1 MAITYI
7 ETPQLWS
14 PVNNDLIYYVSTNTG
29 GLTNVYL
36 SVYTTDGATE
46 NLVAKTK
53 LSLDANGRAWCNIRP
68 FLQSFT
74 KNNQL
79 DFTSAFQTELGNYG
93 FYVNYIVK
101 VEETLGGGFTAD
113 TARYAFNG
121 QMSFTDFVEF
131 NQNMYRTFNVN
142 SKFLTNSPRVLNTDW
157 NRTNF
162 LTYIK
167 GSSTLNNVRL
177 IAYNGGGT
185 TTQDVTIN
193 SVAGIIAFRSNILAG
208 SLPDWSTI
216 NTQWQNI
223 NVFWNAI
230 VDENTEKLEV
240 QLGYKSGGSFTPLS
254 EIFTYLKYDYCSKYE
269 KTNVYWQNSLGG
281 WDSYTFNMVKKKR
294 YNIERKQISTNPYI
308 YGASGYSQHTNNVFN
323 AGNQDYFTNYTEG
336 YVLNSDLLTNDEHTW
351 MWELIKSHNVYV
363 EQLINGVTYYVP
375 SVIKNTN
382 YEPKIT
388 KVDGISNISL
398 EVEFGYDN
406 IRITR

>member
-1 MAITYI
+1 MAVTYLQ
-7 ETPQLWS
+7 TPQLWS
-14 PVNNDLIYYVSTNTG
+14 PINNDLIYYVSSNTA

-46 NLVAKTK
+46 SLVARTK
-53 LSLDANGRAWCNIRP
+53 LALNSSGKAWCNIRP
-68 FLQSFT
+68 FIQSFT

-79 DFTSAFQTELGNYG
+79 DFTSSFQTELGNYG
-93 FYVNYIVK
+93 FYINYVVK
-101 VEETLGGGFTAD
+101 VEETIGGGFATD
-113 TARYAFNG
+113 SSRYAFNG
-121 QMSFTDFVEF
+121 QISFQDFVQYT
-131 NQNMYRTFNVN
+131 QNTYRTFGTS
-142 SKFLTNSPRVLNTDW
+142 SKFLTNSPRVLATDW

-167 GSSTLNNVRL
+167 GNNTLNNVRL
-177 IAYNGGGT
+177 IAYNSGGT

-193 SVAGIIAFRSNILAG
+193 SVAGIIAFRAYILAG

-240 QLGYKSGGSFTPLS
+240 QLGYKNGASFTPLS
-254 EIFTYLKYDYCSKYE
+254 EVFTFIKEDYCSKYD
-269 KTNVYWQNSLGG
+269 KTNIYWQNSLGG

-294 YNIERKQISTNPYI
+294 YNIERKQIATNPYI
-308 YGASGYSQHTNNVFN
+308 FGASTYSPHTNNVFN
-323 AGNQDYFTNYTEG
+323 PSNQDYFTNYTEG
-336 YVLNSDLLTNDEHTW
+336 YLLNSNLLTNEEHTW
-351 MWELIKSHNVYV
+351 MWELIKSHYIYV
-363 EQLINGVTYYVP
+363 EELINGVTYYIP
-375 SVIKNTN
+375 CTIKNTN

-388 KVDGISNISL
+388 KVDGISNLAI
-398 EVEFGYDN
+398 EVEFSYDN

>member
-7 ETPQLWS
+7 ETPQEWT
-14 PVNNDLIYYVSTNTG
+14 PINNDMIYYVSTNTG
-29 GLTNVYL
+29 GLTNLYL
-36 SVYTTDGATE
+36 SVYTIDGVTE

-53 LSLDANGRAWCNIRP
+53 LSLDANRRAWCNIRP

-79 DFTSAFQTELGNYG
+79 DFTSPLETELDNYG
-93 FYVNYIVK
+93 FYVKYIVK
-101 VEETLGGGFTAD
+101 VQQTSGGTFWAD
-113 TARYAFNG
+113 SAKFAFNG
-121 QMSFTDFVEF
+121 QMSFTDFVEY
-131 NQNMYRTFNVN
+131 NQNMYRMYGTT
-142 SKFLTNSPRVLNTDW
+142 SKFLTNSPRTLKTDW

-167 GSSTLNNVRL
+167 GDSRLNILRLKSYTNGVLTQTDVPNINSTAGILSFRASTLSGVY
-177 IAYNGGGT
+177 A
-185 TTQDVTIN
+185 D
-193 SVAGIIAFRSNILAG
+193 S
-208 SLPDWSTI
+208 
-216 NTQWQNI
+216 
-223 NVFWNAI
+223 
-230 VDENTEKLEV
+230 LEV
-240 QLGYKSGGSFTPLS
+240 QLGQKALGVFTPFS
-254 EIFTYLKYDYCSKYE
+254 EVFTFVKDDYCSKYD
-269 KTNVYWQNSLGG
+269 KTNIYWQNSLGG

-294 YNIERKQISTNPYI
+294 YNIERKQVSTNPYI
-308 YGASGYSQHTNNVFN
+308 YSASGYSQHTNNVFN

-336 YVLNSDLLTNDEHTW
+336 YLLNTDLLTNEEHAW
-351 MWELIKSHNVYV
+351 MWELIKSHNIYV